1 MKIKLFR
8 PAWLRSLGMLL
19 AVCGLATAAQ
29 LAVADAEHAASW
41 GPQVGTTAP
50 LLEAN
55 DHDGKTQT
63 LDTLRGPEGLLVV
76 FNRSVD
82 W

>member
-1 MKIKLFR
+1 MKIKVFESNYLHSSG
-8 PAWLRSLGMLL
+8 WLLIISFFAL
-19 AVCGLATAAQ
+19 TSQ
-29 LAVADAEHAASW
+29 LAAADAEHAASW
-41 GPQVGTTAP
+41 GPQVGTAAP

-55 DHDGKTQT
+55 DQDGKTQT

>member
-1 MKIKLFR
+1 MEIKLFK
-8 PAWLRSLGMLL
+8 PGWLRSLGMLL
-19 AVCGLATAAQ
+19 AVCGAAQ

-55 DHDGKTQT
+55 DQDGKTQT